1 MLIPNISIIAHKRV
15 IKEFNVKYKE
25 KSIKGVSFSKFRH
38 TKLGYKNS
46 N

>member
-1 MLIPNISIIAHKRV
+1 MPNISIVAYKRV
-15 IKEFNVKYKE
+15 IEEFNIKYKE
-25 KSIKGVSFSKFRH
+25 KSIKGVSFSKFKH